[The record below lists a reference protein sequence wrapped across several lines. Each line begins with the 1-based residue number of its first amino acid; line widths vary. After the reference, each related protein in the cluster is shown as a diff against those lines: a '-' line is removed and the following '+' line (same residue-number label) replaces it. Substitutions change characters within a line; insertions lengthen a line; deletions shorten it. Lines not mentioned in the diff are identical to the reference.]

1 MAALLTET
9 YRIIISPYFNWISI
23 QFSNI
28 GVFLTNKCIT
38 AEFLP
43 GIIEMYVGFAMAVNS
58 MKIPHNENSSSKGG
72 CRTRILLFAGG
83 TSALFL
89 LLEVRVLREY
99 MFYDFG
105 TFIYF
110 KT

>member
-1 MAALLTET
+1 
-9 YRIIISPYFNWISI
+9 
-23 QFSNI
+23 
-28 GVFLTNKCIT
+28 
-38 AEFLP
+38 
-43 GIIEMYVGFAMAVNS
+43 MYAGYAMAVDS
-58 MKIPHNENSSSKGG
+58 RKTPVRRKQQQQGG
-72 CRTRILLFAGG
+72 CGTRILLFAGG